1 MKFLSPYDTMP
12 WFANVSIRK
21 SLKSEKL
28 SLSPFVWSSI
38 YLTLSWLIFFFQVP
52 FLNKLIQGLFQLDLE
67 NISDLIQDQLIQG
80 WLRRAIL
87 LLLDMVLICLV
98 EIILFYFLT
107 GKLIKAFKIMD
118 GKVNKLILW
127 GYRLLFWGS
136 IGLIVFGFV
145 TSLSTGLDLWK
156 NVLSLQE
163 LDVQAIG
170 TDIQT
175 LVAETTLTKIGD
187 VETLLDSIKDY
198 IRDKSILLATKESLV
213 LQVSKLHTLIS
224 VWSTAYPILL
234 ALLSY
239 FHIKDW

>member
-1 MKFLSPYDTMP
+1 
-12 WFANVSIRK
+12 
-21 SLKSEKL
+21 
-28 SLSPFVWSSI
+28 
-38 YLTLSWLIFFFQVP
+38 
-52 FLNKLIQGLFQLDLE
+52 
-67 NISDLIQDQLIQG
+67 
-80 WLRRAIL
+80 
-87 LLLDMVLICLV
+87 
-98 EIILFYFLT
+98 
-107 GKLIKAFKIMD
+107 MD

-127 GYRLLFWGS
+127 GYHLLFCGS

-175 LVAETTLTKIGD
+175 LVAETPLTKIGD

-198 IRDKSILLATKESLV
+198 IHDKSILLATKESLV

-239 FHIKDW
+239 FHIKDWWTKRTPGKPIVKISLTIERQ

>member
-1 MKFLSPYDTMP
+1 MP

>member
-1 MKFLSPYDTMP
+1 MKK
-12 WFANVSIRK
+12 R
-21 SLKSEKL
+21 

-52 FLNKLIQGLFQLDLE
+52 FFNKLIQGLFQLDLE
-67 NISDLIQDQLIQG
+67 NISNLIQDQLVQG
-80 WLRRAIL
+80 WLRRAISL
-87 LLLDMVLICLV
+87 LIILVLICLV
-98 EIILFYFLT
+98 EIILFYVLT
-107 GKLIKAFKIMD
+107 GRLIKTFKLMD

-136 IGLIVFGFV
+136 IGLIVFGLV

-156 NVLSLQE
+156 NVQALQE

-170 TDIQT
+170 TDIQA
-175 LVAETTLTKIGD
+175 LVAETPLTKIGD
-187 VETLLDSIKDY
+187 VETLLDSIQDY
-198 IRDKSILLATKESLV
+198 IRDNSILMATKESLV
-213 LQVSKLHTLIS
+213 LQVSKLHSLIS

-239 FHIKDW
+239 FHIKDWWTKRTPGKPIVKISLTIERQ